1 MRVLVVDDDY
11 AVLDAIK
18 DVLEDEGYEV
28 VLAANGLEALK
39 ELRRGTPP
47 CLILLDLMM
56 PVMNGW
62 EFRREQLQDKTLA
75 LIPTILVTA
84 HNRADENTEELQA
97 SGCIRKPA
105 QPRLLLETVGRYCQ

>member
-11 AVLDAIK
+11 AVLDAMK

-28 VLAANGLEALK
+28 SLAANGLEALK
-39 ELRRGTPP
+39 ELRRKNKV

-62 EFRREQLQDKTLA
+62 EFRQQQLEDTELA
-75 LIPTILVTA
+75 GIPTVVVTA
-84 HNRADENTEELQA
+84 HNHPVENTQELKVKHVIA
-97 SGCIRKPA
+97 KPVK
-105 QPRLLLETVGRYCQ
+105 PELLISMVNEYCH

>member
-1 MRVLVVDDDY
+1 MKVLVVDDDY

-28 VLAANGLEALK
+28 TLAANGLEALK
-39 ELRRGTPP
+39 ELRRGDRP

-62 EFRREQLQDKTLA
+62 EFRREQLQDTTLA
-75 LIPTILVTA
+75 GIPTILITA
-84 HNRADENTEELQA
+84 HSRADENTTELKA
-97 SGCIRKPA
+97 SGFLRKPA
-105 QPRLLLETVGRYCQ
+105 QPNTLLETVGRYCH

>member
-1 MRVLVVDDDY
+1 MKVLVIDDDY

-18 DVLEDEGYEV
+18 DVLEDEGYDV

-39 ELRRGTPP
+39 ELRRGDRP

-62 EFRREQLQDKTLA
+62 EFRREQLEDSTLA
-75 LIPTILVTA
+75 EIPTILITA
-84 HNRADENTEELQA
+84 HTRADENTTELKA
-97 SGCIRKPA
+97 SGFLRKPA
-105 QPRLLLETVGRYCQ
+105 APNALLETVGRYCH

>member
-28 VLAANGLEALK
+28 TLAANGLEALK
-39 ELRRGTPP
+39 ELRRGSPP

-62 EFRREQLQDKTLA
+62 EFRREQLQDSA
-75 LIPTILVTA
+75 LSTIPTILITA
-84 HNRADENTEELQA
+84 HSRADENTVELKA
-97 SGCIRKPA
+97 SGFLRKPA
-105 QPRLLLETVGRYCQ
+105 QPTVLLETVGRYCH